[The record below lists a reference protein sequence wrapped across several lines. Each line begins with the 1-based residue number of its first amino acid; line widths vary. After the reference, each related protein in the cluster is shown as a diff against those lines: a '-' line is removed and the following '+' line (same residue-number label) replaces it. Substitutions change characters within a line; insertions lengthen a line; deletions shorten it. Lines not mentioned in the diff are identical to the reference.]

1 MSVLSSNAFAC
12 KPINQI
18 TGDSLFYSGIISTL
32 KTTARF
38 GDYEIKRIEK
48 LTSGYQAYLL
58 SAPRKECLKLVMSVY
73 GIGSCDFKANILKEK
88 KIKYSECH

>member
-1 MSVLSSNAFAC
+1 MLYSIQALSLP
-12 KPINQI
+12 K
-18 TGDSLFYSGIISTL
+18 

-48 LTSGYQAYLL
+48 LTSVYQAHLVK
-58 SAPRKECLKLVMSVY
+58 AAHKECLKLVMSVH
-73 GIGSCDFKANILKEK
+73 GTGSCDFKANILKEK